1 MLLKVD
7 SIHVSYGS
15 FQALHGISLEVEE
28 GQIVALLGSN
38 GAGKSTTIKTISGQL
53 TPTQGDIQF
62 KGESIV
68 NTPIHKRVEMGIVQ
82 VPEGRRVFPYM
93 TIEDNMIAGSY
104 NKMARKLRKEKL
116 DYVYSIFPKMYER
129 RKQLAGSLSGGEQQM
144 LAIGRGIMA
153 NPTILVMDEPSL
165 GLAPIIV
172 DEVFTTIQKLNKDG
186 ITILL
191 VEQNVAS
198 SLEIADKV
206 FVIETGENVMSGTGA
221 EMKGNE
227 DLQKAYLGI

>member
-15 FQALHGISLEVEE
+15 FQALHGVSLEVEE

-62 KGESIV
+62 KGQSIV

-82 VPEGRRVFPYM
+82 VPEGRHVFPYLS
-93 TIEDNMIAGSY
+93 IEDNIIAGSY

-116 DYVYSIFPKMYER
+116 DYVYSVFPKMYER

-153 NPTILVMDEPSL
+153 CPKILTMDEPSL

-172 DEVFTTIQKLNKDG
+172 DEVFNTIQKLNKDG

-206 FVIETGENVMSGTGA
+206 FVIETGENVMSGTGE

>member
-7 SIHVSYGS
+7 GIHVSYGS
-15 FQALHGISLEVEE
+15 FKALHGISLEVEE

-53 TPTQGDIQF
+53 KPTSG
-62 KGESIV
+62 SISFMGKDVTNTAVYDRV
-68 NTPIHKRVEMGIVQ
+68 NLGIVQ
-82 VPEGRRVFPYM
+82 VPEGRRLFPYL
-93 TIEDNMIAGSY
+93 TVYENLLAGAYIKSA
-104 NKMARKLRKEKL
+104 KALEKENL
-116 DYVYSIFPKMYER
+116 ERCYEIFPKLAER
-129 RKQLAGSLSGGEQQM
+129 KDQLAGSLSGGEQQM
-144 LAIGRGIMA
+144 VAIARGVMQ
-153 NPTILVMDEPSL
+153 NPKILMMDEPSL

-172 DEVFTTIQKLNKDG
+172 ENIFETIQKINKMG
-186 ITILL
+186 TTILL

-206 FVIETGENVMSGTGA
+206 FVIETGENAMSGTGA
-221 EMKGNE
+221 ELKDNA

>member
-15 FQALHGISLEVEE
+15 FQALHGVSLEVGE
-28 GQIVALLGSN
+28 GEIVALLGSN

-53 TPTQGDIQF
+53 APTQGDIQF
-62 KGESIV
+62 NGSSILDI
-68 NTPIHKRVEMGIVQ
+68 PIHKRVEMGIVQ
-82 VPEGRRVFPYM
+82 VPEGRHVFPYLS
-93 TIEDNMIAGSY
+93 IEDNIIAGSY
-104 NKMARKLRKEKL
+104 NKGARKLRKEKL

-144 LAIGRGIMA
+144 LAIGRGIMS
-153 NPTILVMDEPSL
+153 NPKILIMDEPSL

-172 DEVFTTIQKLNKDG
+172 DEVFKTIQKLNEDG

-191 VEQNVAS
+191 VEQNVAA

-206 FVIETGENVMSGTGA
+206 FVIETGENVMHGTGQ
-221 EMKGNE
+221 EMKGNQ